1 MLGVSAV
8 NLYKTH
14 ISRDLN
20 GRAGSACAYHTSCS
34 GYVGE
39 VLKEE
44 GLGGA
49 LKGLARLQKC
59 TPANDSQ
66 RIGRFLKYTANCPDE
81 KLEQFFE
88 FSDPAVK
95 EHFLRFRQELLGA
108 AYHLA
113 SKDDAKGVAAYDGAI
128 TKFLN
133 EVHFTI
139 ADPARAGTATIP
151 FRLSPRRKPKDLI
164 KADYGTVANAVRSGV
179 ALLGAGVGALM
190 GGVAGLVTGAAIG
203 AADGF
208 AAGLGIDHVRQQNR
222 LKKYGAGAE
231 GGNVK
236 TRERA
241 SRLHQYLQ
249 QKVGLEVVSNV
260 IGGGF
265 GLIHGMVAGGL
276 SASKGVGTMGRDM
289 GKIAARN
296 LTDDVLGL
304 MLESKGEVVVEK
316 AFQRNASPAHDHG
329 HHDHDH
335 DAHEHHGGA
344 VTAKAEHLWEVL
356 SQAPPELSPSPQA
369 QPSKQGWQF
378 AVFSDATPNDLESQ
392 EIRRVLEFERQL
404 PVGTSA
410 RIHMRRDGLISPRLS
425 GLLRAGKFVASA
437 ASLVMLSAG
446 TISLSLVPSLLL
458 RGLSLGTGI
467 STLKEAFRDHR
478 THGEEFWNGRRV
490 YELDGALPQEAD
502 KIQSQPVEQ
511 QRAVSAESSHRLSRD
526 LQAAFSGT
534 GHRVALFAGHA
545 NSYEKLA
552 GYEPGVLA
560 AGLADCAEK
569 SGQKADLVVFDAC
582 KTATLEALA
591 PLAQGANYALVSQLP
606 VGKVGLPWHSI
617 LKELGNFEG
626 SPQDLAQSIVDKY
639 AGLES
644 LPTLSVI
651 DLGKLPRLRDEL
663 EALAPMLSPE
673 EQAAMLDQ
681 KDLSQVRDEG
691 VFKKLQRKLA
701 DLMPG
706 SHSNDLQAMLRS
718 LEARELNPSVR
729 EQVEKVKAT
738 LDEAV
743 LTQASPGLG
752 GLSVESPSLFF
763 DDAEYVEKTG
773 MENWGGMLADQQNL
787 ATRTVAPLGTLQRE
801 AATAVREAQKRLIF
815 GRPE

>member
-14 ISRDLN
+14 VSRDLN

-44 GLGGA
+44 GLSGA

-66 RIGRFLKYTANCPDE
+66 RIGKFLKYTANCPDE

-88 FSDPAVK
+88 FSDPKVK
-95 EHFLRFRQELLGA
+95 ERFLAFRQELLQA

-113 SKDDAKGVAAYDGAI
+113 SQDDAKGVAAYDSAI
-128 TKFLN
+128 SKFLA

-139 ADPARAGTATIP
+139 ADPAKPGTPTIP
-151 FRLSPRRKPKDLI
+151 FRLSPRRKPKDLV
-164 KADYGTVANAVRSGV
+164 KADYGPLANTIRSGV
-179 ALLGAGVGALM
+179 ALVGAGVGALL
-190 GGVAGLVTGAAIG
+190 GGAAGLVTGAAIG

-208 AAGLGIDHVRQQNR
+208 AAGLGIDHVRQQRR
-222 LKKYGAGAE
+222 LKKYGAGAD
-231 GGNVK
+231 GGNAE
-236 TRERA
+236 TREKA
-241 SRLHQYLQ
+241 SQLHQYLQ
-249 QKVGLEVVSNV
+249 QKIGLEVVSNV
-260 IGGGF
+260 IGGTF
-265 GLIHGMVAGGL
+265 GLVHGLVAGGL
-276 SASKGVGTMGRDM
+276 RTSKGVGTMGRDM

-296 LTDDVLGL
+296 LTDDVLG
-304 MLESKGEVVVEK
+304 MLVESKGEVVVEK
-316 AFQRNASPAHDHG
+316 AHHHHHAAHAHG
-329 HHDHDH
+329 PD
-335 DAHEHHGGA
+335 EGA
-344 VTAKAEHLWEVL
+344 VKAKAEHLWEVL
-356 SQAPPELSPSPQA
+356 SQSPPELSPSPQS
-369 QPSKQGWQF
+369 QPSKQSWQF

-392 EIRRVLEFERQL
+392 EIRRVLEFEREL
-404 PVGTSA
+404 PLNTSA
-410 RIHMRRDGLISPRLS
+410 RIHMRRDGLISPKLR

-437 ASLVMLSAG
+437 ASLVALSAG
-446 TISLSLVPSLLL
+446 TLTLSLLPSLLL
-458 RGLSLGTGI
+458 RGLSLGTGVA
-467 STLKEAFRDHR
+467 TLKEAFRDHR

-490 YELDGALPQEAD
+490 YDLNGALPKEAES
-502 KIQSQPVEQ
+502 IQSKPVEEHG
-511 QRAVSAESSHRLSRD
+511 AVSAESSQKLSRD
-526 LQAAFSGT
+526 LQAAFSGK

-560 AGLADCAEK
+560 EALADCAEK

-591 PLAQGANYALVSQLP
+591 PLARGANYALVSQLP

-626 SPQDLAQSIVDKY
+626 SPQELAQSIVDKY

-651 DLGKLPRLRDEL
+651 DLSQLPRLRDEL

-673 EQAAMLDQ
+673 EQAAMLEQ

-691 VFKKLQRKLA
+691 VFKKLQRKLGE
-701 DLMPG
+701 LMPG
-706 SHSNDLQAMLRS
+706 SHSNDLRAMLRS
-718 LEARELNPSVR
+718 LEARELSTSVR
-729 EQVEKVKAT
+729 QQVEKVKAT
-738 LDEAV
+738 LNGAV
-743 LTQASPGLG
+743 ITQASPGLG
-752 GLSVESPSLFF
+752 GLSVESPSMFF
-763 DDAEYVEKTG
+763 DDGEYVEKTG
-773 MENWGGMLADQQNL
+773 MVNWGGMLADQQNFV
-787 ATRTVAPLGTLQRE
+787 TRTVAPLGTFQRE
-801 AATAVREAQKRLIF
+801 TATAVREVQKRLLF